1 MAEQSDSP
9 CSSDHDEYSDPL
21 QIAASAGARLIT
33 PGKANISWKRKVQ
46 TNPEEK
52 KSNVHGSV
60 DPNVSSWDRVNEFK
74 DQCLTVVSGNLRCDA
89 CKETI
94 SKKKSSVKKHVASAK
109 HIKALENI
117 KKSKMKDQNIKD
129 LLAKTS
135 GKEKGSTL
143 PEDMTLYRYEV
154 VEALLKAGIP
164 LLKVDILRPF
174 LEKYGH
180 RLTSHLAEFIPM
192 IRQREKDLVKSE
204 VAANSAFSVIF
215 DGSTTLGEA
224 LVIVVRYID
233 KDWNIQQR
241 LLKLEVLAK
250 SMNAEELA
258 QRLIQC
264 LAVEY
269 GIQPNQLLAA
279 VRDGASVN
287 EAGLRQVMFFFPNI
301 LNVIC
306 FSHTID
312 NVGKHFK
319 FSVLDTF
326 SRSWNTMFSLSLTA
340 RLLWKTRTGTAM
352 KLHSKTR
359 WCSKWEVVNHVMEF
373 FGEVEPFLREN
384 DNLSPVCRAN
394 LLEIFDDP
402 ATARDLEIEL
412 AAMIDAGNHFTQAT
426 YYLEGDGPLV
436 FSCYERLSASAH
448 IQILRQKLVN
458 IREEI

>member
-33 PGKANISWKRKVQ
+33 PGKANISWKRKVL

-52 KSNVHGSV
+52 KSNVRGSV

-143 PEDMTLYRYEV
+143 PEDMRLYRYEL

-192 IRQREKDLVKSE
+192 IRQREIDLVKSE

-279 VRDGASVN
+279 MRDGASVN

-301 LNVIC
+301 LNVI
-306 FSHTID
+306 
-312 NVGKHFK
+312 
-319 FSVLDTF
+319 
-326 SRSWNTMFSLSLTA
+326 
-340 RLLWKTRTGTAM
+340 
-352 KLHSKTR
+352 
-359 WCSKWEVVNHVMEF
+359 
-373 FGEVEPFLREN
+373 
-384 DNLSPVCRAN
+384 
-394 LLEIFDDP
+394 
-402 ATARDLEIEL
+402 
-412 AAMIDAGNHFTQAT
+412 
-426 YYLEGDGPLV
+426 
-436 FSCYERLSASAH
+436 
-448 IQILRQKLVN
+448 
-458 IREEI
+458 

>member
-1 MAEQSDSP
+1 
-9 CSSDHDEYSDPL
+9 
-21 QIAASAGARLIT
+21 
-33 PGKANISWKRKVQ
+33 
-46 TNPEEK
+46 
-52 KSNVHGSV
+52 
-60 DPNVSSWDRVNEFK
+60 
-74 DQCLTVVSGNLRCDA
+74 
-89 CKETI
+89 
-94 SKKKSSVKKHVASAK
+94 
-109 HIKALENI
+109 
-117 KKSKMKDQNIKD
+117 
-129 LLAKTS
+129 
-135 GKEKGSTL
+135 
-143 PEDMTLYRYEV
+143 
-154 VEALLKAGIP
+154 
-164 LLKVDILRPF
+164 
-174 LEKYGH
+174 
-180 RLTSHLAEFIPM
+180 M
-192 IRQREKDLVKSE
+192 IRQREIDLVKFE

-215 DGSTTLGEA
+215 DGSTRLGEA

-241 LLKLEVLAK
+241 LLKLEVLAN

-279 VRDGASVN
+279 MRDGASVN

-326 SRSWNTMFSLSLTA
+326 SRSWNTMFSLSPAA

-359 WCSKWEVVNHVMEF
+359 WWSKWEVVNHVMEF

-412 AAMIDAGNHFTQAT
+412 AAMIDAGKHFIQAT

-436 FSCYERLSASAH
+436 FSCYERLSALAHAIAIESYPNTEAKARQHSRGNIALYNQLVAQAKACINPGFRFYQQKFSVQFLNIVRAFKAARLCCPVQVQALRPTAASVQELKQFSFITDAQVVQLVEELPNYLAIADGAVVETEEGKVQWWATHAAALPNWSTAASASAERVFSLL
-448 IQILRQKLVN
+448 QNAFNKLQEGALEETVETSVMLRYNDNK
-458 IREEI
+458 RT

>member
-21 QIAASAGARLIT
+21 QIAASAGARLST
-33 PGKANISWKRKVQ
+33 PEKAIISQKRKVQ

-52 KSNVHGSV
+52 KSNVRGSV
-60 DPNVSSWDRVNEFK
+60 DPNVSSWDRVKEFK

-129 LLAKTS
+129 LLAITS
-135 GKEKGSTL
+135 GKAKGSTL
-143 PEDMTLYRYEV
+143 PEDMRLYRYELV
-154 VEALLKAGIP
+154 VALLKAGIP

-180 RLTSHLAEFIPM
+180 RLTSRNDLAEFIPM
-192 IRQREKDLVKSE
+192 IRQREVDLVKSE

-215 DGSTTLGEA
+215 DGSTRLGEA

-258 QRLIQC
+258 QRLIQF

-279 VRDGASVN
+279 MRDGASVN

-301 LNVIC
+301 LNVIS

-326 SRSWNTMFSLSLTA
+326 SRSWNTMFSLSPAA

-359 WCSKWEVVNHVMEF
+359 WWSKWEVVNHVMEF
-373 FGEVEPFLREN
+373 F
-384 DNLSPVCRAN
+384 CRGRA
-394 LLEIFDDP
+394 FP
-402 ATARDLEIEL
+402 K
-412 AAMIDAGNHFTQAT
+412 G
-426 YYLEGDGPLV
+426 
-436 FSCYERLSASAH
+436 
-448 IQILRQKLVN
+448 K
-458 IREEI
+458 